1 MFSTLT
7 TINGYNP
14 VKALFLKE
22 FWDNKR
28 AIFVTPM
35 AITGLVIFFSIVAM
49 ISGSGMMVDGA
60 SLNEHLADAEDLKI
74 RSSDIVTV
82 FTMFPSAILV
92 IGLMFSM
99 VFTALSV
106 LFDERKD
113 KSILF
118 WKSMPVSDTQEVLVK
133 LATITIVTPIITLG
147 FAVII
152 QIFSTFMIGIFVAI
166 KTDFSA
172 WELVFSNIN
181 YGAVLAIYIIPMFV
195 NILWFLPIITWFML
209 VSSFSRRSPF
219 LLAFIIPVLVAV
231 IEGVFFRS
239 SYFVQLLSTRF
250 TWIAEHRIDYD
261 FGEGINMIDIP
272 LSYLGSLSEP
282 SLYYGL
288 AVAAAM
294 IAGCIQFRKRNSIN

>member
-1 MFSTLT
+1 MLSNLT

-14 VKALFLKE
+14 IKALFLKE
-22 FWDNKR
+22 FWDNQR

-35 AITGLVIFFSIVAM
+35 VITGLVIFFSIVAM
-49 ISGSGMMVDGA
+49 ISGSGMMIDGA
-60 SLNEHLADAEDLKI
+60 SMSEHLADAEDLKI
-74 RSSDIVTV
+74 RSSDVVTV
-82 FTMFPSAILV
+82 FTLMPSAILI

-133 LATITIVTPIITLG
+133 LATITIVTPIITIG
-147 FAVII
+147 FALII
-152 QIFSTFMIGIFVAI
+152 QLFSSIMLGIFVAFR
-166 KTDFSA
+166 TSFSA

-181 YGAVLAIYIIPMFV
+181 YGSILAFDIIPMFV
-195 NILWFLPIITWFML
+195 NILWVLPIITWFML

-219 LLAFIIPVLVAV
+219 LLAFIIPVLVGV
-231 IEGVFFRS
+231 IEAVFFRS
-239 SYFVQLLSTRF
+239 SYFAQIVATRF
-250 TWIAEHRIDYD
+250 TWVDNYRTD
-261 FGEGINMIDIP
+261 FDFDEGINMIDIP
-272 LSYLGSLSEP
+272 LSYLSSLSDP

-294 IAGCIQFRKRNSIN
+294 IAGCIQIRKRSSIA